1 VAVGAFLSGAFG
13 ADGPDGRA
21 DGRKEGGMSRGV
33 ALPAF
38 VVLAL
43 VSGACASQAGSG
55 SGSGGS
61 PSGAGSGAG
70 QFPATVHAANG
81 DVRIASRPTRV
92 VSLSP
97 TATEMLF
104 AIGAGPQVVAVDDQ
118 SNYPPSAPMTKLSGY
133 QPNVEAIAAYHPD
146 LVVISY
152 DPGSLEKSLQQIKIP
167 VLLQPAANT
176 LADVYTE
183 IEQLGTVTGQTRGAA
198 SLVASMRTKISAL
211 VASAPRFNPPLT
223 YYHELDQTYYT
234 LTSKTF
240 AGQLYAMV
248 GLKNIADAAKHA
260 ASGYPQ
266 LSGEYIVK
274 ANPDII
280 FLADTKCCHQ
290 SASTVAK
297 RPGWNQVAAV
307 KSGDVV
313 PLDDDVAS
321 RWGPRVV
328 DFLGAI
334 VAALQHVKEQ
344 EAA

>member
-1 VAVGAFLSGAFG
+1 
-13 ADGPDGRA
+13 
-21 DGRKEGGMSRGV
+21 MSRGV
-33 ALPAF
+33 AIPALL
-38 VVLAL
+38 VLML
-43 VSGACASQAGSG
+43 VAGGCASSAPAASG
-55 SGSGGS
+55 SSGSSEPTGG
-61 PSGAGSGAG
+61 A
-70 QFPATVHAANG
+70 QFPVSVRAANG
-81 DVRIASRPTRV
+81 TVRIASRPTRI

-133 QPNVEAIAAYHPD
+133 QPNVEAIASYTPD

-152 DPGSLEKSLQQIKIP
+152 DPGGLVKSLQRIKIP

-176 LADVYTE
+176 LSDVYAE
-183 IEQLGTVTGQTRGAA
+183 IGQLGTVTGQTRAAA
-198 SLVASMRTKISAL
+198 SVVTSMRTRIAQL
-211 VASAPRFNPPLT
+211 VASAPTFDPPLT

-248 GLKNIADAAKHA
+248 GLRNIADEAKHA

-266 LSGEYIVK
+266 LSAEYIVK
-274 ANPDII
+274 ANPDLI

-290 SASTVAK
+290 SAATVAK
-297 RPGWNQVAAV
+297 RPGWSQIAAV
-307 KSGDVV
+307 KDGDVV
-313 PLDDDVAS
+313 GLDDDVAS

-328 DFLGAI
+328 DFLAAI
-334 VAALQHVKEQ
+334 VAALKRVQAQ
-344 EAA
+344 RAAA

>member
-1 VAVGAFLSGAFG
+1 
-13 ADGPDGRA
+13 
-21 DGRKEGGMSRGV
+21 MSRGV
-33 ALPAF
+33 ALPALL
-38 VVLAL
+38 VLAL
-43 VSGACASQAGSG
+43 MSGACASSSSAG

-61 PSGAGSGAG
+61 PAAATSAPVA
-70 QFPATVHAANG
+70 QFPVTVHASNG
-81 DVRIASRPTRV
+81 DLHLAARPTRI

-118 SNYPPSAPMTKLSGY
+118 SNYPPSAPITKLSGY
-133 QPNVEAIAAYHPD
+133 QPNIEAIASYQPD

-152 DPGSLEKSLQQIKIP
+152 DPGSLEKSLERIKIP
-167 VLLQPAANT
+167 VLLQPAADT
-176 LADVYTE
+176 LDDVYAE
-183 IEQLGTVTGQTRGAA
+183 IDQLGTVTGQTKGAA
-198 SLVASMRTKISAL
+198 LEVASMKKRIAQL
-211 VASAPRFNPPLT
+211 IASAPTFDPPLT

-274 ANPDII
+274 ANPDIV

-290 SASTVAK
+290 SAATVAK
-297 RPGWNQVAAV
+297 RPGWNQMAAV
-307 KSGDVV
+307 KNGNVV
-313 PLDDDVAS
+313 ELDDDVAS

-328 DFLGAI
+328 DFLAAI
-334 VAALQHVKEQ
+334 VAALKHAQAL

>member
-1 VAVGAFLSGAFG
+1 
-13 ADGPDGRA
+13 
-21 DGRKEGGMSRGV
+21 MSRGV
-33 ALPAF
+33 ALP
-38 VVLAL
+38 VILVLAL
-43 VSGACASQAGSG
+43 VSGACASHGRSG
-55 SGSGGS
+55 SSSGGS
-61 PSGAGSGAG
+61 QHDAPSGVGE
-70 QFPATVHAANG
+70 FPVTVHAANG
-81 DVRIASRPTRV
+81 DLRIAGRPTRI

-118 SNYPPSAPMTKLSGY
+118 SNYPATAPMTKLSGY
-133 QPNVEAIAAYHPD
+133 QPNVEAIASYHPD

-176 LADVYTE
+176 LADVYAE
-183 IEQLGTVTGQTRGAA
+183 IEQLGTVTGQTRRAA
-198 SLVASMRTKISAL
+198 SVVTSMRTRIAAL

-248 GLKNIADAAKHA
+248 GLRNIADAAKHS

-274 ANPDII
+274 ASPDII

-290 SASTVAK
+290 SEATVAK
-297 RPGWNQVAAV
+297 RPGWNQIAAV
-307 KSGDVV
+307 KNGDVV

-328 DFLGAI
+328 DFLAAI